1 MQPRNDVE
9 DSSKNEYDSSDGLN
23 SDDGET
29 NDHEDVD
36 DAHFGHH
43 PMHTSNQDDREA
55 HDDPDHDAY
64 WAENDVEDPG
74 RPTNTPDNPPRSIGI
89 PAALP
94 SLAAG
99 NPKAK
104 PTIPRQFPAPEKRLT
119 PRKDFSSVY
128 MDAQSQVRQLERE
141 KFEYMKESDK
151 AARAA
156 AAVVDMRQA
165 KSSLIEKLV
174 ASGVVDTKQIR
185 DLVSIAFDEE

>member
-1 MQPRNDVE
+1 MMPIGQR
-9 DSSKNEYDSSDGLN
+9 
-23 SDDGET
+23 T
-29 NDHEDVD
+29 
-36 DAHFGHH
+36 
-43 PMHTSNQDDREA
+43 MWR
-55 HDDPDHDAY
+55 
-64 WAENDVEDPG
+64 
-74 RPTNTPDNPPRSIGI
+74 TPDNPPRPIGI

-104 PTIPRQFPAPEKRLT
+104 LTIPRQFPAPEKRLT

-128 MDAQSQVRQLERE
+128 MDAQSQVTQLERE

-151 AARAA
+151 AARVA

-174 ASGVVDTKQIR
+174 ASGVVVTLCRLPSMKNKKSDIKR
-185 DLVSIAFDEE
+185 SELDLQLN